1 MESLLFLY
9 QIGKKKKKQQQQ
21 QQNRNQNTNFL
32 HIKQIHLYIKES
44 TWGQKL
50 TQMLFKSGKMEF
62 KKDIGG
68 LQALVQK
75 GTLSIMKICLEPLW
89 SLSVSGWI

>member
-1 MESLLFLY
+1 
-9 QIGKKKKKQQQQ
+9 
-21 QQNRNQNTNFL
+21 
-32 HIKQIHLYIKES
+32 
-44 TWGQKL
+44 
-50 TQMLFKSGKMEF
+50 MLFKSGKMEF